1 MEFAIVRFPG
11 SNCDRDCEH
20 VVTRVLGERA
30 RFVWHQDR
38 DLGDADCVIVPGGFS
53 YGDYLRAGAV
63 AKLSPVMES
72 VAGFAAGGGPVIG
85 ICNGFQILLECGLLP
100 GAMQRNRSLEFVCKQ
115 VNLRVATGR
124 TAFTRG
130 LDVGAVLRIPIA
142 HAEGNY
148 TLHDGQ
154 LEELRGRDQIV
165 FEYCAPDGE
174 VTELANPNGSVGNIA
189 GVCNERGNVLG
200 MMPHPERAAEAALGS
215 TDGLALF
222 RSAVDAVAG

>member
-20 VVTRVLGERA
+20 VVTRVLGEQA
-30 RFVWHQDR
+30 RFVWHRDR
-38 DLGDADCVIVPGGFS
+38 DLGGVDCVIVPGGFS

-72 VAGFAAGGGPVIG
+72 VAEFAAAGGPVLG

-100 GAMQRNRSLEFVCKQ
+100 GAMQRNRSLEFICKH
-115 VNLRVATGR
+115 VDLRVATER
-124 TAFTRG
+124 TAFTKG
-130 LDVGAVLRIPIA
+130 LSQGEVLRIPIA

-154 LEELRGRDQIV
+154 LEGLRERDQIV
-165 FEYCAPDGE
+165 FEYCTAEGE
-174 VTELANPNGSVGNIA
+174 VTALANPNGSAGNIA
-189 GVCNERGNVLG
+189 GVCNEAGNVLG
-200 MMPHPERAAEAALGS
+200 MMPHPERASEAALGS

>member
-20 VVTRVLGERA
+20 VITRVLGERA

-38 DLGDADCVIVPGGFS
+38 DLAGADAVIIPGGFS

-72 VAGFAAGGGPVIG
+72 VAEFARGGGPVLG

-100 GAMQRNRSLEFVCKQ
+100 GAMLRNRSLEFVCKH
-115 VNLRVATGR
+115 VHVRAVTTRA
-124 TAFTRG
+124 AFTGG
-130 LDVGAVLRIPIA
+130 LDAGAVLRIPIA

-148 TLHDGQ
+148 TLPEGQ
-154 LEELRGRDQIV
+154 LDELRARDQVV
-165 FEYCAPDGE
+165 FEYCGPSGQVGE
-174 VTELANPNGSVGNIA
+174 SFDPNGSIGHVA
-189 GVCNERGNVLG
+189 GVCNEAGNVLG
-200 MMPHPERAAEAALGS
+200 MMPHPERASEAALGS